1 MFPPFSQIL
10 MRELGDFGIFL
21 LINIC
26 SGLLH
31 LEISVNLSISVCS
44 VSTDVLYLTNTK
56 SIDHYKGNYDN
67 FEKTYEELTK
77 NKIRE
82 YEAQQQL
89 RDHTQVRNYQHIE
102 IPEHPVSG

>member
-1 MFPPFSQIL
+1 M
-10 MRELGDFGIFL
+10 ELLPGQAKQSTINKEMLLLLFDYFIF
-21 LINIC
+21 
-26 SGLLH
+26 
-31 LEISVNLSISVCS
+31 CS

-89 RDHTQVRNYQHIE
+89 RDHTQVGFTMTLS
-102 IPEHPVSG
+102 PT

>member
-1 MFPPFSQIL
+1 MSFFTCTLFFLYLCCYCYWIIL
-10 MRELGDFGIFL
+10 HF
-21 LINIC
+21 
-26 SGLLH
+26 
-31 LEISVNLSISVCS
+31 S

-89 RDHTQVRNYQHIE
+89 RDHTQVSFTMTLS
-102 IPEHPVSG
+102 PA

>member
-1 MFPPFSQIL
+1 MFSYHNKEMLNLLLF
-10 MRELGDFGIFL
+10 DYFIF
-21 LINIC
+21 
-26 SGLLH
+26 
-31 LEISVNLSISVCS
+31 CS

-89 RDHTQVRNYQHIE
+89 RDHTQVSFRLTLS
-102 IPEHPVSG
+102 PT

>member
-1 MFPPFSQIL
+1 MLYF
-10 MRELGDFGIFL
+10 
-21 LINIC
+21 
-26 SGLLH
+26 
-31 LEISVNLSISVCS
+31 S

-89 RDHTQVRNYQHIE
+89 REHTQVSFTLTLN
-102 IPEHPVSG
+102 PTSGWVSLPTHHKAGIRVSFSMLYTVIFVLHCWTH